1 MAYDPECP
9 VLKDPSLKTCK
20 RCVEGSVGFVIGL
33 LEDNGYG
40 QKNAELLAESI
51 MPSIA
56 TITQSN
62 SPAWMVR
69 DQGISFD
76 CDAMKATIKS
86 AAIAIVDS
94 QAKPSK

>member
-1 MAYDPECP
+1 M
-9 VLKDPSLKTCK
+9 LKDPSLKTCK

-33 LEDNGYG
+33 LEGNGYG